1 MGARP
6 LSLRQADE
14 QLDRPGGGAVDQRG
28 GQEADEQ
35 EGDQLPQDGVCVAHD
50 AHGGRQEEESHIRR
64 QKAAEPLDVF
74 RLEDLCKQ
82 QQSQQQSQ
90 PVSYVIQPGDTL
102 IGISTRQYGNDS
114 YVQAI
119 CELNGIS
126 NPDNI
131 QIGQKILLP

>member
-1 MGARP
+1 MSGASVVMFIAIVFFALWFTGQMQQRTA
-6 LSLRQADE
+6 ADI
-14 QLDRPGGGAVDQRG
+14 
-28 GQEADEQ
+28 EA
-35 EGDQLPQDGVCVAHD
+35 
-50 AHGGRQEEESHIRR
+50 
-64 QKAAEPLDVF
+64 
-74 RLEDLCKQ
+74 Q